1 MGDRFGSRVG
11 YRRTIAVGVVSA
23 GMLLVGLR
31 PASGSPAGPA
41 APAPRAEFSNGQ
53 AKATAVV
60 TKIGPGVGN
69 LELALGS
76 GVAVS
81 ELKNE
86 LAQAQAQ
93 ALDLGLIGT
102 TLTSEGCSDA
112 VVSERWDAFAL
123 LAGHAFGDHE
133 SPIG

>member
-1 MGDRFGSRVG
+1 MPRVGSLGGDGGSRLGNRWRTRTG
-11 YRRTIAVGVVSA
+11 YRRTIVVGVLSA
-23 GMLLVGLR
+23 GVLLVGLR
-31 PASGSPAGPA
+31 PASGSPAAPDAPA
-41 APAPRAEFSNGQ
+41 AAEFSNGQ

-81 ELKNE
+81 ELKNN

-93 ALDLGLIGT
+93 SLDLGLIGT
-102 TLTSEGCSDA
+102 TLTADGCEA
-112 VVSERWDAFAL
+112 APL
-123 LAGHAFGDHE
+123 K
-133 SPIG
+133 P

>member
-1 MGDRFGSRVG
+1 MGDRFASRAG
-11 YRRTIAVGVVSA
+11 YRRTFVVGALSA
-23 GMLLVGLR
+23 GMLLLGLR
-31 PASGSPAGPA
+31 PASGSPAPLA
-41 APAPRAEFSNGQ
+41 APAARAAFSNGQ

-60 TKIGPGVGN
+60 SKIGPGVGN

-81 ELKNE
+81 ELKNG

-102 TLTSEGCSDA
+102 TLTADGCSAAPLRPDQLPQPYEIA
-112 VVSERWDAFAL
+112 C
-123 LAGHAFGDHE
+123 G
-133 SPIG
+133 I